1 MFLAISLDKYPF
13 ILYCIGMNDNKI
25 IDLDVLKMIL
35 DATTP
40 SNLARIHAKD
50 TAPRTATP
58 LTKDQAGRAKRMHA
72 KWQAHTTGNAYVLY
86 VQNRTSDHSFRVQ
99 SHGRNVYQAVRRYY
113 RGLDNKSSW
122 TWQCTKVI
130 AVYSCANARTCQ
142 ADRLLCGT
150 AQDRAPW

>member
-1 MFLAISLDKYPF
+1 
-13 ILYCIGMNDNKI
+13 MNSNKNI
-25 IDLDVLKMIL
+25 NLDVLNTVL
-35 DATTP
+35 NATTP

-50 TAPRTATP
+50 KAPRTATP

-99 SHGRNVYQAVRRYY
+99 SHGKNVWQAVRRYY
-113 RGLDNKSSW
+113 KGLDNRGNW
-122 TWQCTKVI
+122 VWQCTKVI
-130 AVYSCANARTCQ
+130 AVYSCANAHTCQ